1 MFISLLF
8 GAGIAIQPI
17 PGTIQFGPIA
27 SGYSSA
33 CRECRVE
40 LFPRFTVEELREL
53 CAKAASPAGLQA
65 YPGAIP
71 LTVGRPFRLD
81 DVIGVLAHGANGEV
95 LPRSPIDLA
104 VEVSSTPY
112 LDCRDFADN
121 GGSCVPV
128 AAGSFLL
135 RVDAMCNCADPA
147 IVRLVI
153 APSVPPPAPPPS

>member
-1 MFISLLF
+1 MTLISLLL
-8 GAGIAIQPI
+8 GAGAAIQPI

-40 LFPRFTVEELREL
+40 LVPRFTVEELRAL
-53 CAKAASPAGLQA
+53 CAKAPSPAGFQA
-65 YPGAIP
+65 YPGTIR
-71 LTVGRPFRLD
+71 LTAGRPFRLD
-81 DVIGVLAHGANGEV
+81 DVVKVLAYGADGEV

-104 VEVSSTPY
+104 IELSPTPL

-128 AAGSFLL
+128 APGSVLV
-135 RVDAMCNCADPA
+135 RVDAMCTCADTA
-147 IVRLVI
+147 LVRLVI
-153 APSVPPPAPPPS
+153 GPGDPPPAQP